1 MFYSHQLLARKT
13 PMGQIWMAATLHA
26 KINRRKL
33 DKLNIIKIC
42 EEILNPTVP
51 MALRLSG
58 ILMGGVV
65 IVYERKVK
73 LLYDDVNRLLVEIN
87 EAWKVKGVQDPT
99 ALPKGKV
106 KAKFDAVTL
115 PENQNTDVGETEQ
128 SLNFSNTDEFQRT
141 EYFAMRLDDIGEP
154 FFTNNME
161 ENFHQADPADITTKE
176 YYNPYQANTDF
187 GNHFERFDIDG
198 EEDTQVNFTTTVHTE
213 IPTLVPSPP
222 LRDELPKSDEIPDHC
237 AEQGYQQ
244 SDVHFQAEKPLQDK
258 QLGPA
263 KRRGKRPTSYI
274 MDYDQTIIPGQ
285 VFQSWLKSA
294 SDVVRRKRRRLPTGG
309 LPNLKLSYRME
320 LPPLVLLFGLFT
332 TGNQEIYYPAPILEL
347 WTRSTQPPHDTP
359 SGRTSPPQP
368 PEPSSSSP
376 PNGINYQSSMGNI
389 FEDINGGYDS
399 HSIERLR
406 RNLDSDVV
414 QIESVVGLKTTSGVD
429 PGKRAQSN
437 VVTPG
442 NSGDDVRS
450 IPSTGS
456 GNSLPSFTSHVSSG
470 RLNKKRPYS
479 LLGQDGIGL
488 EPVTEEN
495 LLYPQELNFELAK
508 QDGSRKSPEHEPLVE
523 TGPTQT
529 QKPAKDHPVD
539 KITDALRM
547 HWKTHFDTPGVLPTE
562 SLNNLTSGISRKKA
576 AQLFYQTCV
585 LASLD
590 FLRVKQNVPY
600 GDILLSRGAK
610 M

>member
-73 LLYDDVNRLLVEIN
+73 LLYGEVEIN

-128 SLNFSNTDEFQRT
+128 SLNFSNTAEFQRT
-141 EYFAMRLDDIGEP
+141 AYFAMRLDDIGEP

-161 ENFHQADPADITTKE
+161 ENFHQADPADITTNE
-176 YYNPYQANTDF
+176 YYNPYQANADF
-187 GNHFERFDIDG
+187 GNHFERFDFEG
-198 EEDTQVNFTTTVHTE
+198 EEDTQVNFTTTVNTE

-222 LRDELPKSDEIPDHC
+222 LRDELQKSDEIPDHC

-244 SDVHFQAEKPLQDK
+244 SDVHFQAEKDK
-258 QLGPA
+258 QQGPA
-263 KRRGKRPTSYI
+263 KRRGKRPTPYI

-368 PEPSSSSP
+368 PEPSASSP

-399 HSIERLR
+399 QSIERLR
-406 RNLDSDVV
+406 RNVDSDVV
-414 QIESVVGLKTTSGVD
+414 QIESVVGLKKTTSGVD
-429 PGKRAQSN
+429 PGKRAHL
-437 VVTPG
+437 VTPG

-479 LLGQDGIGL
+479 LLGQDGNGL

-508 QDGSRKSPEHEPLVE
+508 QDGSGKSPEHEPLVE